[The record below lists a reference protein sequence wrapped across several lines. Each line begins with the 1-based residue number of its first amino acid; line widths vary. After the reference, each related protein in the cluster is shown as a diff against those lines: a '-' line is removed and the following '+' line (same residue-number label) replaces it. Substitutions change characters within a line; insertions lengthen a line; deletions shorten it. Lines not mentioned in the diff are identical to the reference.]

1 MATYKNKSVGAHVHD
16 GKVIAP
22 GGTFDAQP
30 TKNLGKL
37 VKANL
42 LEVVSGAASA
52 QAGTGGDGEDKAAL
66 VARAKE
72 LGVPNAGA
80 NWGVEKLKDAIAAF
94 EAGPG
99 SMRLDQIREEGN
111 KKDA

>member
-1 MATYKNKSVGAHVHD
+1 MATYKNKSVGAHVHA
-16 GKVIAP
+16 GKVVAP
-22 GGTFDAQP
+22 GGTFEAQP

-37 VKANL
+37 VKA
-42 LEVVSGAASA
+42 EVLDLVNGASSA
-52 QAGTGGDGEDKAAL
+52 QAATSGDGDDKASL

-80 NWGVEKLKDAIAAF
+80 NWGVEKLQSAIA
-94 EAGPG
+94 EAEKKAATSGDG
-99 SMRLDQIREEGN
+99 DD